1 LALEE
6 VGTVAKKAVGPLI
19 VIFAV
24 FFLLTQPANAAGAVE
39 VVSDALGEC
48 LTAISRFLTA
58 LIS

>member
-1 LALEE
+1 M
-6 VGTVAKKAVGPLI
+6 AKKAVGPLL

-39 VVSDALGEC
+39 VISDALGEC
-48 LTAISRFLTA
+48 LTAISRFLSA